1 MKRVLVVH
9 YSQTGQLSEILR
21 STVAPLEAAPDV
33 EVSWLPIEPV
43 TPYPFPWPAGFF
55 FNTFP
60 ETVY

>member
-60 ETVY
+60 ETV